1 MRVWKRVSVR
11 QSHEGSQHHENQ
23 TNTNTM
29 KKIAL
34 ITTLSLVALGG
45 IVLAAVPVKC
55 MQCNGTGW
63 KGSYKCAS
71 CGGDGDIAN

>member
-1 MRVWKRVSVR
+1 MRGWTRVRAR
-11 QSHEGSQHHENQ
+11 QSGEVTRNHENQ
-23 TNTNTM
+23 TNTTTM

-34 ITTLSLVALGG
+34 ITALSLTAIGG
-45 IVLAAVPVKC
+45 VVLAAVPVKC

-71 CGGDGDIAN
+71 CGGDGDVAN

>member
-1 MRVWKRVSVR
+1 LEAGERSSIARGAR
-11 QSHEGSQHHENQ
+11 HHENQ
-23 TNTNTM
+23 TNTIM
-29 KKIAL
+29 KRIAL
-34 ITTLSLVALGG
+34 ITALSLTALGG

>member
-1 MRVWKRVSVR
+1 
-11 QSHEGSQHHENQ
+11 
-23 TNTNTM
+23 M

-34 ITTLSLVALGG
+34 ITALSLTALGG

-63 KGSYKCAS
+63 KGSYKCPT
-71 CGGDGDIAN
+71 CGGDGDVAN